1 MTRGTIRGGRV
12 LVVEDAAVNRM
23 ILERLL
29 RQQGHSPTGVA
40 DGLAA
45 LDLLADGE
53 AFDVVLLDLVMPGL
67 DGYAILERIKADP
80 RSAHVPVIIITAIDE
95 VDSVVRCIELGAL
108 DHLTKPVHP
117 AILAARL
124 DAALGAKRLRDLELE
139 YLEQVDRVSGA
150 AVALEADR
158 FDPQQLDPVAVR
170 DDALGQLARTFQR
183 MAIEVQARQARLRQQ
198 IAELRIEIDEG
209 RQAQRVAEITETDY
223 FRSLRGRAAD
233 LRRIV
238 ADAPDADRDGG

>member
-1 MTRGTIRGGRV
+1 MSGPGRV

-29 RQQGHSPTGVA
+29 RQQGHAPTGVA
-40 DGLAA
+40 DGQAA
-45 LDLLADGE
+45 LDLLSSGAD
-53 AFDVVLLDLVMPGL
+53 FDVVLLDLVMPGL
-67 DGYAILERIKADP
+67 DGYTTLERIKADP
-80 RSAHVPVIIITAIDE
+80 RSAHVPVIVITAVEE

-108 DHLTKPVHP
+108 DHLSKPVHP

-124 DAALGAKRLRDLELE
+124 DAALAAKRLRDLELE
-139 YLEQVDRVSGA
+139 YLEQVGQVSGA

-158 FDPQQLDPVAVR
+158 FEPQELDAVAAR

-223 FRSLRGRAAD
+223 FRSLRGRASE

-238 ADAPDADRDGG
+238 TGPPDPDADGG